1 MAGTVETLN
10 EAAVS
15 WAECEI
21 VPIIPGAAP
30 LPDIDWK
37 SLDFDETISRGWQ
50 RGKGGK
56 KKKKTTGQLESSA
69 SGSLYRE
76 GLKALKRGLLAV
88 APQNAEG
95 QYQLS
100 KVRFNIPVTHSYEGD
115 SEIYHFEL
123 RGCTLD
129 KNALKLAEGP
139 DADLVDIDLNPTQI
153 VEIIDGKEV
162 VLL

>member
-1 MAGTVETLN
+1 MAGSIETLN
-10 EAAVS
+10 DAAVG

-21 VPIIPGAAP
+21 VPLIVGAGS

-37 SLDFDETISRGWQ
+37 SLDFEETVARAWQ

-56 KKKKTTGQLESSA
+56 KKKKSTGMLDSTA

-76 GLKALKRGLLAV
+76 GLKALKTGLLAV

-100 KVRFNIPVTHSYEGD
+100 KVRFTLIVTHSYEGD
-115 SEIYHFEL
+115 ANIYRVEL

-129 KNALKLAEGP
+129 KNAFKLAEGP